1 MEGFKVKCQGDMEVR
16 AEELEKELSVPSEE
30 SQTSVTYL
38 KPKEFQG
45 GESDPSHQSLKWVE

>member
-16 AEELEKELSVPSEE
+16 AEELEKELLLRFEE
-30 SQTSVTYL
+30 SQTSVSYL

-45 GESDPSHQSLKWVE
+45 GESDQLHQSLKWVK